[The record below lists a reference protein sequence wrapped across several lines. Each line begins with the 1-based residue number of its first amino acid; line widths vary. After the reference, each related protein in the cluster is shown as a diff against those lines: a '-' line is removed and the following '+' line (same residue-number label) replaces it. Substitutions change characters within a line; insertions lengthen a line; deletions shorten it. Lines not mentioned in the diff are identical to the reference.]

1 MDSKEFVEEL
11 LTRLYDLDYRTV
23 EFTSDLAIISKN
35 GVNTENGG
43 FSEEICVPSELLEG
57 SEVYD
62 DFNIADYLG
71 FVDWENL
78 AVDTPV
84 LVKNSVN
91 EAWNRRYFAYLKD
104 DTVYTW
110 GNGST
115 SWTCETETNVVP
127 WFIAKV
133 AEIEK

>member
-1 MDSKEFVEEL
+1 MEDKEFVEEL
-11 LTRLYDLDYRTV
+11 LRRLYDLDYRTV

-35 GVNTENGG
+35 DVNTENGG
-43 FSEEICVPSELLEG
+43 FHEEIYLPCELLIN

-71 FVDWENL
+71 ITDWENL

-84 LVKNSVN
+84 LVRNSMN
-91 EAWNRRYFAYLKD
+91 EVWNRRYFAYFKD
-104 DTVYTW
+104 DMVYTW